1 MKSIV
6 LTAGLGK
13 RMRPHTY
20 STVKPLLPV
29 AGYPILKYILDML
42 VAIRGMEELVFVV
55 GHLGEQIEA
64 WVKANYQMP
73 ARF

>member
-55 GHLGEQIEA
+55 
-64 WVKANYQMP
+64 
-73 ARF
+73 